1 MEELNSIVESF
12 SVEAL
17 VIGLV
22 TFMVTMKIRSKVKS
36 KSGKLEEN
44 KRKLVNSVLV
54 IIPLV
59 ISVFISMGYLYYMD
73 SLEVYRIIDVGCS
86 GWLVS
91 MSIYAIYER
100 SGILINGLFS
110 GKQELVKEEVS
121 SIVKVIKEK
130 EKEMKIVKKKI
141 EELTKCRSK
150 VTGLSKVLEINRELS
165 VCNKELNTLSK
176 EIEEMKEGK

>member
-22 TFMVTMKIRSKVKS
+22 TFMITMNIRSKVKS
-36 KSGKLEEN
+36 KSEKLEEN
-44 KRKLVNSVLV
+44 KRKLINSVLV
-54 IIPLV
+54 IIPFV
-59 ISVFISMGYLYYMD
+59 ISVCISTGYLYYLKL
-73 SLEVYRIIDVGCS
+73 LELYKVIDIGCS

-100 SGILINGLFS
+100 SGIVLNGLFS
-110 GKQELVKEEVS
+110 GKQKLVKEEVS

-165 VCNKELNTLSK
+165 VWSNEIDTLSK
-176 EIEEMKEGK
+176 EIEEMKEGM

>member
-36 KSGKLEEN
+36 KSEKLEEN
-44 KRKLVNSVLV
+44 KRKLINSVLV
-54 IIPLV
+54 IVPLV
-59 ISVFISMGYLYYMD
+59 ISVIISMGYLYYID
-73 SLEVYRIIDVGCS
+73 KLEIHRVIDIGCS

-100 SGILINGLFS
+100 SGIVLNGLFS
-110 GKQELVKEEVS
+110 GKQKLVKEEVS

-165 VCNKELNTLSK
+165 VWSNEIDTLSK
-176 EIEEMKEGK
+176 EIEEMKEGM

>member
-36 KSGKLEEN
+36 KSKKLEEN
-44 KRKLVNSVLV
+44 KRKLINSVLV

-59 ISVFISMGYLYYMD
+59 ISVCISTGYLYYLKL
-73 SLEVYRIIDVGCS
+73 LELYKVIDIGCS

-121 SIVKVIKEK
+121 LIVKVIKEK

-141 EELTKCRSK
+141 EELTKYRSK

-165 VCNKELNTLSK
+165 VCNNELNTLSK

>member
-36 KSGKLEEN
+36 KSKKLEEN
-44 KRKLVNSVLV
+44 KRKLINSVLV
-54 IIPLV
+54 IIPFV
-59 ISVFISMGYLYYMD
+59 ISVCISTGYLYYLKL
-73 SLEVYRIIDVGCS
+73 LELYKVIDIGCS

-110 GKQELVKEEVS
+110 GKQELVKEEAS

-130 EKEMKIVKKKI
+130 EKEMKIVKKKM
-141 EELTKCRSK
+141 EELIKSKSK
-150 VTGLSKVLEINRELS
+150 VTGLSKVLEINRELN